1 MPATFR
7 GPDGRYLSAPLT
19 ATRNDT
25 TATETTT
32 MPTTDTNTT
41 LASLLATVEA
51 SLSDRVAALVEPR
64 VSTVIR
70 EEAIFHVARVVPGLF
85 AEMNIN
91 AVLREQAATA
101 AREFGVQFMDAEMAV
116 MREVVIENAVAG
128 IRSDTIRDYAVNRVA
143 DHVIAM
149 PLEPVHKAAAAI
161 IVENYF
167 YEGSGRF
174 DRLQEQIVSNVVD
187 RLYSHNR
194 SEIMGLVADCL
205 AVRVAVRLFETADV
219 AATASATHDAAA
231 RV

>member
-25 TATETTT
+25 TETST
-32 MPTTDTNTT
+32 MPTANTNTS

-70 EEAIFHVARVVPGLF
+70 EEAIFHVARVVPGIF

-91 AVLREQAATA
+91 TVLREEAATA
-101 AREFGVQFMDAEMAV
+101 AREFGAQFMDAEMTV

-128 IRSDTIRDYAVNRVA
+128 IRSETIRDYAVTRVA
-143 DHVIAM
+143 DHVISL
-149 PLEPVHKAAAAI
+149 PLEPVHKAAAAL

-167 YEGSGRF
+167 YEGSSRF
-174 DRLQEQIVSNVVD
+174 DRLQEQIVANVMD
-187 RLYSHNR
+187 RLYSNNR
-194 SEIMGLVADCL
+194 SEIMGLVADRL
-205 AVRVAVRLFETADV
+205 AAKLAEQLFPADV
-219 AATASATHDAAA
+219 TVTASATPDAEA